1 MLEAVADKQ
10 ARREVSLLPMH
21 LACRWVAVAG
31 WQWYRWKEEVKA
43 VRMIPV
49 WEWQWQYWPSC
60 GEKYQYCCFKK
71 MWVKNEN
78 NSGNGQWQSEW

>member
-31 WQWYRWKEEVKA
+31 WQWYRWKEEAIA
-43 VRMIPV
+43 VILIPV
-49 WEWQWQYWPSC
+49 
-60 GEKYQYCCFKK
+60 
-71 MWVKNEN
+71 
-78 NSGNGQWQSEW
+78 